1 MDSLLPFAFICLTS
15 FFTLTNPLGTMPVF
29 LSMTK
34 GIDNEQR
41 ARIVK
46 RATIVSCVILISFNV
61 CGQVVFSLLGH

>member
-34 GIDNEQR
+34 GLDNDQR
-41 ARIVK
+41 NRIVK
-46 RATIVSCVILISFNV
+46 RATLISL
-61 CGQVVFSLLGH
+61 SLIHI